1 MRALPWSRRISGGQ
15 ASGQVQ
21 VARGSSTRHDQGKT
35 PSCAKFLASKS
46 VDLYSTGTRSASFK
60 GQRGEDV
67 NVKRAVATAAGV
79 FGALLLAAVVGLGHF
94 AGHSS
99 GAGTQARAAVIH
111 AAPVKANLTAL
122 IYGDS
127 VDAPATSSAATPTTA
142 SSTSSSTPSY
152 VDDSSSYTSTY
163 GSDGSSTPASSD
175 GTSTIYGDG
184 SSDIY
189 GDGSSD
195 IYGDGGNI
203 YGDSSP
209 ATANSI
215 YGD

>member
-35 PSCAKFLASKS
+35 PSSAKFFASKP
-46 VDLYSTGTRSASFK
+46 VDMYSTGTRSASFK

-79 FGALLLAAVVGLGHF
+79 LGALLLAGVVGLGHF

-127 VDAPATSSAATPTTA
+127 VDAPATSSAAS

-163 GSDGSSTPASSD
+163 GNDGSTTPASSD
-175 GTSTIYGDG
+175 GTTTIYGDG
-184 SSDIY
+184 SSSIY
-189 GDGSSD
+189 GDGTSS

-209 ATANSI
+209 STASNI

>member
-1 MRALPWSRRISGGQ
+1 
-15 ASGQVQ
+15 
-21 VARGSSTRHDQGKT
+21 
-35 PSCAKFLASKS
+35 
-46 VDLYSTGTRSASFK
+46 
-60 GQRGEDV
+60 V

-79 FGALLLAAVVGLGHF
+79 AGALLLAAVVGLGHF

-99 GAGTQARAAVIH
+99 GAGTQTRAAAIH
-111 AAPVKANLTAL
+111 AAPVKANLTAA

-127 VDAPATSSAATPTTA
+127 VDAPATSTTA
-142 SSTSSSTPSY
+142 SSSSPSSTPSY

-163 GSDGSSTPASSD
+163 SSDGSTTPASSD
-175 GTSTIYGDG
+175 GSAIYGDG
-184 SSDIY
+184 SSIY

-209 ATANSI
+209 TTTYI